1 MVEDSE
7 KAKNVGKELC
17 VVHSARGFAF
27 ALELNAA
34 DAFKANVLHVN
45 KI

>member
-1 MVEDSE
+1 MKTVE
-7 KAKNVGKELC
+7 KEVC
-17 VVHSARGFAF
+17 VVHPARGFAF
-27 ALELNAA
+27 ALEWNAA